1 MLLGAAALLIGIS
14 KTSVGGLAAIAV
26 AVFASVMPAK
36 ESTAAVLLLLLTGD
50 VVAVARYRRGADW
63 GLLRRLLP
71 SVLPGLALGTTR
83 STSPM
88 DCAPRSLMASES
100 TTCTLCGTFSSGMPD
115 LPPKSPV
122 NLLPVTMTSSRS
134 RSRSAPCAAAV
145 ASVKMTAAETPR
157 IAKEFL
163 ELMSVS
169 LFDQWP

>member
-71 SVLPGLALGTTR
+71 SVLPGLALGAVFLWFVSDTVVRRGDR
-83 STSPM
+83 S
-88 DCAPRSLMASES
+88 AR
-100 TTCTLCGTFSSGMPD
+100 GGWRRGMVAVRRD
-115 LPPKSPV
+115 RCRQ
-122 NLLPVTMTSSRS
+122 SRS
-134 RSRSAPCAAAV
+134 S
-145 ASVKMTAAETPR
+145 
-157 IAKEFL
+157 
-163 ELMSVS
+163 
-169 LFDQWP
+169 